1 MGSAHRRSVLP
12 AQQLGERLA
21 GAGAD
26 GLVFVLFFEGIAD
39 LLDLGIGLVLDP
51 DEAVARAVERADKLV
66 ELGLHRRGVAI
77 LRILDQEYHQKG
89 DDRRSRIHAELPG
102 DRRSAV
108 EGKSVAVMVNIVG
121 GRIIKKKKQ

>member
-1 MGSAHRRSVLP
+1 MGSAPRRSVLP

-77 LRILDQEYHQKG
+77 LRILRSEERRVGKECG
-89 DDRRSRIHAELPG
+89 STCRSRWSP
-102 DRRSAV
+102 D
-108 EGKSVAVMVNIVG
+108 N
-121 GRIIKKKKQ
+121 

>member
-77 LRILDQEYHQKG
+77 LRILDQEYHQRSEERRVGKECVSTC
-89 DDRRSRIHAELPG
+89 RSRWSPSH
-102 DRRSAV
+102 
-108 EGKSVAVMVNIVG
+108 
-121 GRIIKKKKQ
+121 